1 MQRRTIVQLSRRHPV
16 EWPGTARLR
25 DAAVAYRPRRCFH
38 PALSRLNS
46 SDHSSSSNSDGRSNP
61 SASQNSAPK
70 FGSRWTPRQTSQP
83 AALSPEEQGIR
94 NALLTKSP
102 APSFSDSTT
111 GSSGSPQP
119 TPKFGPRWAPRQT
132 SQPAALSPEEHA
144 IRSALLPKSSD
155 PLTSGF
161 SNKGSEPA
169 PSTSVP
175 KFGSRWAP
183 SQTSSA
189 AALSPEE
196 RAIRDSLLFS
206 SVRQHKQRQQDEAP
220 SRRPPG
226 SHRHSGSKPRVGFP
240 SSTDKEHRELQPL
253 KEYEV
258 SGSPNLPKALRNQD
272 WVCVECGF
280 RCFGKHSIC
289 PMCKAR
295 RPGLINSSQGEPR
308 FKDWICPNC
317 GFTCFGKH
325 RLCPRCK
332 ARRPASRNTYLGW
345 REPPS
350 RDNIAGAP
358 LPGGIKESG
367 GDTVAGAGINTIT
380 DSPMETPEGSTGDSI
395 EEASKIRK
403 KFARDA
409 EPDDGTRQSALRK
422 HMEAKLAQ
430 AQEAG
435 EEDLALRRRLKE
447 LRSAKREKQ
456 ETTELE
462 TDSWSSSAE
471 RWKSRGDKSRD
482 EYNKKSKR
490 RGGNR
495 ERESGFEEEDFDVDE
510 YHRRREERKKKKK
523 ERRSKEVDEPELS
536 PLYLPEFISISNFA
550 DVVGMRP
557 AQLVERMEEM
567 GFEDVSYSHVLDA
580 ETAGLIAAEF
590 GYEPILDTG
599 AEQDLTAASV
609 PEDKSIW
616 PSRPPV
622 VTIMGHVDHGKTTI
636 LDWLRKS
643 SVVASEHGGITQ
655 HIGAFSV
662 AMPSGKRIT
671 FLDTPGHAAFLDM
684 RRRGADVTDI
694 VVLVVAADDSVKPQT
709 VEAIKHATSA
719 KVPIIVAVS
728 KIDKEGINPERVKQD
743 LSTHGIHVEDYGGD
757 VQAIGVSG
765 KTGQGMLELEE
776 AIITLSEVLD
786 HRADPDGFVEG
797 WVIEASTKSYGRVA
811 TVLIRRGTL
820 RPGDIL
826 VAGNTWTRVRTLR
839 NEAGVSISEATPGT
853 PVEIDGW
860 RENPTAGTEL
870 LQAEDEQHAK
880 EVVEYRMEREE
891 SQRLGEDTAAIN
903 EARRDMI
910 EKRRKEASEE
920 EELMEE
926 KSSGP
931 KAINFVVKADVHGS
945 AEAVENSITAIG
957 NNEVYAKVLRSEVGP
972 ISESDIELAAAA
984 NGHIVCFNMPIDATM
999 SRMAQNL
1006 GVNIMDHNIIY
1017 KLVDDVKD
1025 TLSEQLAP
1033 TITQRV
1039 TGEAEIG
1046 QIFEISLKGRA
1057 KTSIAG
1063 CKVRNGVISRTK
1075 KVRVLRGQET
1085 IYDGS
1090 ISSLKNV
1097 KKDVTEMRK
1106 DTECG
1111 IAFENWTDFAVG
1123 DQIQCYEEISEKR
1136 HL

>member
-1 MQRRTIVQLSRRHPV
+1 MQRRTIVQLSRRRPV
-16 EWPGTARLR
+16 DWPGTARLR
-25 DAAVAYRPRRCFH
+25 NAAIAYNPRRCFH
-38 PALSRLNS
+38 PALSRLSSSDNS
-46 SDHSSSSNSDGRSNP
+46 SFSNSDDP
-61 SASQNSAPK
+61 SGLSTSQNSAPK
-70 FGSRWTPRQTSQP
+70 FGS
-83 AALSPEEQGIR
+83 
-94 NALLTKSP
+94 
-102 APSFSDSTT
+102 
-111 GSSGSPQP
+111 
-119 TPKFGPRWAPRQT
+119 RWAPRQT
-132 SQPAALSPEEHA
+132 SQPAALSPEEQA
-144 IRSALLPKSSD
+144 IRNALLTKSPPPSSSNSTTGSSRS
-155 PLTSGF
+155 PQLT
-161 SNKGSEPA
+161 
-169 PSTSVP
+169 P
-175 KFGSRWAP
+175 KFGHRWAP
-183 SQTSSA
+183 RQASQP

-196 RAIRDSLLFS
+196 QAIRNALLPKSLDSLTSDPPNQDNEPASSTSVSKPDSRWAARQRSPPSALSPDEQVIRDSLLFNTA
-206 SVRQHKQRQQDEAP
+206 RKNQQRQQDEAP

-226 SHRHSGSKPRVGFP
+226 SHRHSGSKSKVGFP
-240 SSTDKEHRELQPL
+240 PSIDKESRDLQPL

-258 SGSPNLPKALRNQD
+258 NGGSKLPKALRNQD

-332 ARRPASRNTYLGW
+332 ARRPASRNTYLGL
-345 REPPS
+345 REPSS

-358 LPGGIKESG
+358 LPGDVKESV
-367 GDTVAGAGINTIT
+367 GDTVAGAGIDLTT
-380 DSPMETPEGSTGDSI
+380 DSPLETFKGSTGDTI
-395 EEASKIRK
+395 DEPSKIRK

-447 LRSAKREKQ
+447 LRSAKRDKQ
-456 ETTELE
+456 EITELE
-462 TDSWSSSAE
+462 TDSWSSSTE
-471 RWKSRGDKSRD
+471 RRKPRGEKSRD
-482 EYNKKSKR
+482 EYNKKAKR

-495 ERESGFEEEDFDVDE
+495 ERESGLEEEEFDVDE

-523 ERRSKEVDEPELS
+523 ERRSKQADEQELS
-536 PLYLPEFISISNFA
+536 PLYLPEFISVSNFA

-599 AEQDLTAASV
+599 AEQDLTAAPE

-662 AMPSGKRIT
+662 AMPSGKKIT

-719 KVPIIVAVS
+719 KVPIIVAMS

-826 VAGNTWTRVRTLR
+826 VAGNTWARVRTLR
-839 NEAGVSISEATPGT
+839 NEAGVSISEATPGM

-880 EVVEYRMEREE
+880 EVVEYRIEREE
-891 SQRLGEDTAAIN
+891 TQKLGEDTAAIN

-920 EELMEE
+920 EELTEE

-945 AEAVENSITAIG
+945 VEAVENSITAIG
-957 NNEVYAKVLRSEVGP
+957 NNEVYARVLRSEVGP
-972 ISESDIELAAAA
+972 ISESDVELAAAA

-1063 CKVRNGVISRTK
+1063 CKVRNGVINRTK
-1075 KVRVLRGQET
+1075 KVRVLRGQEI

-1111 IAFENWTDFAVG
+1111 IGFENWTDFAVG